1 MADCEG
7 KNHTAQ
13 NRFTDFDNY
22 NVYGNHFWFSKK
34 YIAKGLLKMVEVL
47 ALIKRFGY
55 IYKSLD
61 MKTR

>member
-34 YIAKGLLKMVEVL
+34 
-47 ALIKRFGY
+47 
-55 IYKSLD
+55 
-61 MKTR
+61 